1 MSERNF
7 ETIHQIQEEMN
18 RGNPEKVFH
27 AGETRETRI
36 PGREEKRGL
45 VFRFERGQ
53 ILEAYTVIRKQIRQ
67 ARERGEDPTRTKEF
81 LKEFRGRAHTYEKDL
96 DELNRQYHDG
106 GVSFEVETPE
116 IGKHQTALVELDL
129 MKNQAGEED
138 ERIPY
143 FVIGG
148 INTNYHQTA
157 ALSLALALEGHRVF
171 AMTYPEQKPALP
183 PPDWQQ
189 RLERAGSFRPH
200 AEVVRET
207 IKKMGFKR
215 VNIVGFSMGGTV
227 AVETASD
234 QDFSKRIN
242 DLVVL
247 EPVGFEN
254 KSKLGMAYDF
264 LYRQGALRSMPD
276 AEQRLKVVN
285 QGAETTHIKA
295 DIFLTNATILCKKQ
309 FDKEKLSHVQPRGRY
324 EVWLGAESP
333 VADARKTEEELLRAE
348 HVRRIQN
355 PDASP
360 VEIYR
365 VEGGDHAFPMVHAMG
380 LANSID
386 KPKPIEQVTRLTTKD
401 LENSAAASILK
412 NPQES

>member
-7 ETIHQIQEEMN
+7 ETIRQIQEEMS
-18 RGNPEKVFH
+18 RENPERVLH
-27 AGETRETRI
+27 AGETRETNI
-36 PGREEKRGL
+36 PGRAEKRGL
-45 VFRFERGQ
+45 LFRFERGQ
-53 ILEAYTVIRKQIRQ
+53 ILEAYTLLREQIRQ
-67 ARERGEDPTRTKEF
+67 ARERGKDPTVTKEF
-81 LKEFRGRAHTYEKDL
+81 LKGFRGRARELEKDL

-106 GVSFEVETPE
+106 GVSVEIETPE

-129 MKNQAGEED
+129 LKDETGEKD

-207 IKKMGFKR
+207 IRKMGFEQ
-215 VNIVGFSMGGTV
+215 VNIVGFSMGGGV
-227 AVETASD
+227 AVETASER
-234 QDFSKRIN
+234 DFSKRVN
-242 DLVVL
+242 DLIVL

-254 KSKLGMAYDF
+254 KNTLGMAFDF
-264 LYRQGALRSMPD
+264 LYRQGALRTMSD
-276 AEQRLKVVN
+276 AEQRLKIVN
-285 QGAETTHIKA
+285 QGAETTHIKS
-295 DIFLTNATILCKKQ
+295 DIFLTNAKILCKKQ
-309 FDKEKLSHVQPRGRY
+309 FDREKLSHVQPRGRY

-333 VADARKTEEELLRAE
+333 VADANKTEGELLRAE
-348 HVRRIQN
+348 HARRIQN

-380 LANSID
+380 VANSID
-386 KPKPIEQVTRLTTKD
+386 RPRPREQITYLTTKD
-401 LENSAAASILK
+401 LEHSAAASIL
-412 NPQES
+412 NNQQES